1 MDQFWIDLGW
11 EPRIIPKNLP
21 NHVVPQPT
29 RAVLRNDPFQ
39 TMNPQGLSAIEISR
53 KTKLLP
59 IEAVAAK
66 LGIQEDELEFYGKT
80 RAKITLDLCRR
91 SQNASTG
98 KLILV
103 TAINP
108 TPAGEGKTTTSIGLT
123 DALCRLGQKA
133 VVCLREPSVGPCFGV
148 KGGGTGGGYAQV
160 APMEDINLHFNGDF
174 HVVTSSHNLL
184 AAILDNHLHHGN
196 QLGIDQRRILWRRV
210 VDMNDRALREIVIG
224 LGGSGNSI
232 PRESGFDITPASEVM
247 ATLCFSESL
256 PELKER
262 LGRIVVAYSQT
273 GKFITAKDLRAD
285 GAMTVLMRY
294 GIQPNLV
301 QTLEGN
307 PALIH
312 GGPFGNIAH
321 GCSTVTATKL
331 GSRLADYTVTEAG
344 FGADLG
350 AEKFLNIKCRKA
362 GLHPDAAVLVAT
374 VRALKYHG
382 GVKVPDLGKPNIP
395 ALEAGLS
402 NLLKHIENLQEF
414 GVPVVLSINVFASDT
429 PDEWDVIRETCAK
442 IGVPV
447 ALSEHFARGGAGAE
461 ELARLVMQTA
471 AQPRKASLNFTY
483 PDNLPL
489 LEKVRL
495 IAQKVY
501 GADDVV
507 AEGKTAEKLRSFEEA
522 GFGHLP
528 ICMAKTQYSFSAS
541 PNLRGRPRG
550 FTVPLR
556 DARLSAGPGFVVVY
570 SGDIMTMPGLPKVP
584 AAEMM
589 DVDANG
595 NTVGLF

>member
-1 MDQFWIDLGW
+1 M
-11 EPRIIPKNLP
+11 N
-21 NHVVPQPT
+21 PT
-29 RAVLRNDPFQ
+29 R
-39 TMNPQGLSAIEISR
+39 LSAIEISQHA
-53 KTKLLP
+53 KLLP

-66 LGIQEDELEFYGKT
+66 VGIREEDLEFYGKT
-80 RAKITLDLCRR
+80 KAKITLDLYRR
-91 SQNASTG
+91 LADAPTG

-123 DALCRLGQKA
+123 DALSRLGRKA
-133 VVCLREPSVGPCFGV
+133 ILCLREPSVGPCFGV

-160 APMEDINLHFNGDF
+160 APMEEINLHFNGDF
-174 HVVTSSHNLL
+174 HVVTSAHNLL
-184 AAILDNHLHHGN
+184 AAMLDNHLHFGN
-196 QLGIDQRRILWRRV
+196 GLGIDQRRIVWRRV
-210 VDMNDRALREIVIG
+210 LDMNERALRKIVIG

-256 PELKER
+256 PELKAR
-262 LGRIVVAYSQT
+262 LGRIVVAYSHS
-273 GKFITAKDLRAD
+273 GKLVTARDLKAD

-294 GIQPNLV
+294 GVQPNLV

-321 GCSTVTATKL
+321 GCNTVTATKL
-331 GSRLADYTVTEAG
+331 GLRLADYTVTEAG

-350 AEKFLNIKCRKA
+350 AEKFINIKCRKA
-362 GLHPDAAVLVAT
+362 GLRPDAAVLVTT

-382 GVKVPDLGKPNIP
+382 GIKLPELGKPNAK
-395 ALEAGLS
+395 ALTGGLG
-402 NLLKHIENLQEF
+402 NLLKHIENLQAFGLPVIVSVNVFVSDTAEEWQVIRDACAKV
-414 GVPVVLSINVFASDT
+414 GVPM
-429 PDEWDVIRETCAK
+429 
-442 IGVPV
+442 

-461 ELARLVMQTA
+461 ELARLVIETTA
-471 AQPRKASLNFTY
+471 RPGNGALNFTY
-483 PDNLPL
+483 PDKLPL
-489 LEKVRL
+489 LDKVRL
-495 IAQKVY
+495 IAQKIY
-501 GADDVV
+501 GAADVV
-507 AEGKTAEKLRSFEEA
+507 AEGNTAEKLRSFEEA
-522 GFGHLP
+522 GFGELP
-528 ICMAKTQYSFSAS
+528 ICMAKTQYSFSTD

-570 SGDIMTMPGLPKVP
+570 TGDIMTMPGLPKVP
-584 AAEMM
+584 AAEAM

>member
-1 MDQFWIDLGW
+1 M
-11 EPRIIPKNLP
+11 N
-21 NHVVPQPT
+21 PT
-29 RAVLRNDPFQ
+29 RLN
-39 TMNPQGLSAIEISR
+39 AIEISR
-53 KTKLLP
+53 QAKLLR
-59 IEAVAAK
+59 IEDVAAK

-80 RAKITLDLCRR
+80 KAKIILDVYRR
-91 SQNASTG
+91 LEQAPTG

-123 DALCRLGQKA
+123 DALARLGQKA

-174 HVVTSSHNLL
+174 HVVTSAHNLL
-184 AAILDNHLHHGN
+184 AAMLDNHLHFGN
-196 QLGIDQRRILWRRV
+196 ALGIDPRRILWRRV
-210 VDMNDRALREIVIG
+210 LDMNERALRQIVLG

-256 PELKER
+256 VELKAR
-262 LGRIVVAYSQT
+262 LGRIVVACAQT
-273 GKFITAKDLRAD
+273 GKLITARDLKAD

-294 GIQPNLV
+294 GVQPNLV
-301 QTLEGN
+301 QTLEGS

-321 GCSTVTATKL
+321 GCNSVTATKL
-331 GSRLADYTVTEAG
+331 GLRLADYTVTEAG

-350 AEKFLNIKCRKA
+350 AEKFLNIKCRKT
-362 GLHPDAAVLVAT
+362 GLRPDAAVLVAT

-382 GVKVPDLGKPNIP
+382 GVKVPDLAQPNLP
-395 ALEAGLS
+395 ALTAGLG
-402 NLLKHIENLQEF
+402 NLRKHLENLQSF
-414 GVPVVLSINVFASDT
+414 GLPVVVAINVFADDT
-429 PDEWDVIRETCAK
+429 ADEWQIIRDACAQA
-442 IGVPV
+442 GVPV
-447 ALSEHFARGGAGAE
+447 ARSEHFTRGGAGAE

-471 AQPRKASLNFTY
+471 AKPPSGPLNLTY
-483 PDNLPL
+483 PDHLPL

-495 IAQKVY
+495 IAQRVY
-501 GADDVV
+501 GADDVA
-507 AEGKTAEKLRSFEEA
+507 AEGKTADKLRSFEEA
-522 GFGHLP
+522 GFGGLP
-528 ICMAKTQYSFSAS
+528 ICMAKTQFSLSAS
-541 PNLRGRPRG
+541 PALRGRPRG

-556 DARLSAGPGFVVVY
+556 DARLSAGPGFVVVF
-570 SGDIMTMPGLPKVP
+570 SGDIVTMPGLPKVP
-584 AAEMM
+584 AAESM

-595 NTVGLF
+595 HTVGLF

>member
-1 MDQFWIDLGW
+1 
-11 EPRIIPKNLP
+11 
-21 NHVVPQPT
+21 
-29 RAVLRNDPFQ
+29 
-39 TMNPQGLSAIEISR
+39 MNSRTLSAIEISR
-53 KTKLLP
+53 QTKLLP

-66 LGIQEDELEFYGKT
+66 LGIQEDDLEFYGKT
-80 RAKITLDLCRR
+80 RAKILLDLYRR
-91 SQNASTG
+91 VQGAPTG

-123 DALCRLGQKA
+123 DALCRVGKKA

-174 HVVTSSHNLL
+174 HVVTSAHNLL
-184 AAILDNHLHHGN
+184 AAMLDNHLHFGN
-196 QLGIDQRRILWRRV
+196 GLGIDQRRIVWRRV
-210 VDMNDRALREIVIG
+210 LDMNERALRSVVIG
-224 LGGSGNSI
+224 LGGTGNSV

-256 PELKER
+256 TELKER
-262 LGRIVVAYSQT
+262 LGRIVVAYGQD
-273 GKFITAKDLRAD
+273 GRFITARDLKAD

-294 GIQPNLV
+294 GVQPNLV

-321 GCSTVTATKL
+321 GCNTVTATKL
-331 GSRLADYTVTEAG
+331 GLRLAEYTVTEAG

-350 AEKFLNIKCRKA
+350 AEKFINIKCRKA
-362 GLHPDAAVLVAT
+362 GLRPNAAVLVAT

-382 GVKVPDLGKPNIP
+382 GVKVPDLAKPDIA
-395 ALEAGLS
+395 ALTAGLG
-402 NLLKHIENLQEF
+402 NLLKHIENLQTF
-414 GVPVVLSINVFASDT
+414 GLPVIVGINVFASDT
-429 PDEWDVIRETCAK
+429 PEEWQVIRQACAEV
-442 IGVPV
+442 GVPV

-461 ELARLVMQTA
+461 ELARLVVETTA
-471 AQPRKASLNFTY
+471 KPADGPLNFTY
-483 PDNLPL
+483 PESMPL
-489 LEKVRL
+489 LEKVRT
-495 IAQKVY
+495 IARNIY

-528 ICMAKTQYSFSAS
+528 ICMAKTQYSFSAN
-541 PNLRGRPRG
+541 PNLRGRPKG
-550 FTVPLR
+550 FVVPLR
-556 DARLSAGPGFVVVY
+556 DARLSAGPGFVVI
-570 SGDIMTMPGLPKVP
+570 STGDIMTMPGLPKVP
-584 AAEMM
+584 AAEAM
-589 DVDANG
+589 DVDAQG

>member
-1 MDQFWIDLGW
+1 M
-11 EPRIIPKNLP
+11 N
-21 NHVVPQPT
+21 PT
-29 RAVLRNDPFQ
+29 R
-39 TMNPQGLSAIEISR
+39 LSAIEISQHA
-53 KTKLLP
+53 KLQP

-66 LGIQEDELEFYGKT
+66 VGIKEDDLEFYGKT
-80 RAKITLDLCRR
+80 KAKITLDLYRR
-91 SQNASTG
+91 LQNAPTG

-123 DALCRLGQKA
+123 DALSRLGKKA
-133 VVCLREPSVGPCFGV
+133 ILCLREPSVGPCFGV

-160 APMEDINLHFNGDF
+160 APMEEINLHFNGDF
-174 HVVTSSHNLL
+174 HVVTSAHNLL
-184 AAILDNHLHHGN
+184 AAMLDNHLHFGN
-196 QLGIDQRRILWRRV
+196 ALSIDQRRIVWRRV
-210 VDMNDRALREIVIG
+210 LDMNERALREIVIG

-256 PELKER
+256 PELKAR
-262 LGRIVVAYSQT
+262 LGRIVVAYSHSGQLV
-273 GKFITAKDLRAD
+273 TARDLKAD

-294 GIQPNLV
+294 GVQPNLV

-321 GCSTVTATKL
+321 GCNTVTATKL
-331 GSRLADYTVTEAG
+331 GLRLADFTITEAG

-362 GLHPDAAVLVAT
+362 GLRPDLAVLVAT

-382 GVKVPDLGKPNIP
+382 GIKVPELGKPNVA
-395 ALEAGLS
+395 ALTAGVT
-402 NLLKHIENLQEF
+402 NLLKHIENLQTF
-414 GVPVVLSINVFASDT
+414 GLPVIVSVNVFASDT
-429 PDEWDVIRETCAK
+429 PEEWQVIRDACAK
-442 IGVPV
+442 VGVPV

-461 ELARLVMQTA
+461 DLARLVLETTA
-471 AQPRKASLNFTY
+471 RPANGVLNFTY
-483 PDNLPL
+483 PDKLSL

-495 IAQKVY
+495 IAQKIY

-507 AEGKTAEKLRSFEEA
+507 AEGNTADKLRSFEDA
-522 GFGHLP
+522 GFGELP
-528 ICMAKTQYSFSAS
+528 ICMAKTQYSFSAD

-550 FTVPLR
+550 FIVPLR
-556 DARLSAGPGFVVVY
+556 NARLSAGPGFVVVY
-570 SGDIMTMPGLPKVP
+570 TGDIMTMPGLPKVP
-584 AAEMM
+584 AAEAM

>member
-1 MDQFWIDLGW
+1 
-11 EPRIIPKNLP
+11 
-21 NHVVPQPT
+21 
-29 RAVLRNDPFQ
+29 
-39 TMNPQGLSAIEISR
+39 MNPALLSAIEISR
-53 KTKLLP
+53 QTRLLP

-66 LGIQEDELEFYGKT
+66 LGIQENDLEFYGKT
-80 RAKITLDLCRR
+80 RAKISLDLYRR
-91 SQNASTG
+91 MEGVKLG

-123 DALCRLGQKA
+123 DALNRIGKKT

-148 KGGGTGGGYAQV
+148 KGGGTGGGLAQV

-174 HVVTSSHNLL
+174 HVVTSAHNLL
-184 AAILDNHLHHGN
+184 AAMLDNHLHFGN
-196 QLGIDQRRILWRRV
+196 ALNIDQRRIVWRRV
-210 VDMNDRALREIVIG
+210 LDMNERALRQIVIG

-232 PRESGFDITPASEVM
+232 PRESGFDITAASEVM
-247 ATLCFSESL
+247 ATLCFAESL
-256 PELKER
+256 PELKEH
-262 LGRIVVAYSQT
+262 LGRIAVAWSQS
-273 GKFITAKDLRAD
+273 GKLVTARDLKAD

-294 GIQPNLV
+294 GVQPNLV

-321 GCSTVTATKL
+321 GCNSVTATKL
-331 GSRLADYTVTEAG
+331 GLRLAEFAVTEAG

-350 AEKFLNIKCRKA
+350 AEKFINIKCRKS
-362 GLHPDAAVLVAT
+362 GLRPDAAVLVAT

-382 GVKVPDLGKPNIP
+382 GVKVAELTKPNLA
-395 ALEAGLS
+395 ALTAGLE
-402 NLLKHIENLQEF
+402 NLLKHIENLRAFGLPVIVSINAFAGDTAAEGQVIRDACAKV
-414 GVPVVLSINVFASDT
+414 GVPM
-429 PDEWDVIRETCAK
+429 
-442 IGVPV
+442 
-447 ALSEHFARGGAGAE
+447 ALSEHFARGGPGAE
-461 ELARLVMQTA
+461 ELARLVVQTTSA
-471 AQPRKASLNFTY
+471 PRSEAINFTY
-483 PDNLPL
+483 PDHLPL

-495 IAQKVY
+495 IAQKIY

-507 AEGKTAEKLRSFEEA
+507 AEGTIGEKLRSYEEA

-541 PNLRGRPRG
+541 PSLRGRPRG

-556 DARLSAGPGFVVVY
+556 NARLSAGPGFVVVY
-570 SGDIMTMPGLPKVP
+570 TGDIMTMPGLPKVP
-584 AAEMM
+584 AAEAM
-589 DVDANG
+589 DVDADG

>member
-1 MDQFWIDLGW
+1 MSAT
-11 EPRIIPKNLP
+11 PR
-21 NHVVPQPT
+21 
-29 RAVLRNDPFQ
+29 
-39 TMNPQGLSAIEISR
+39 SAIEISR
-53 KTKLLP
+53 QTKLLP

-66 LGIQEDELEFYGKT
+66 LGIGEENLEFYGKV
-80 RAKITLDLCRR
+80 RAKISLDLYRR
-91 SQNASTG
+91 LASAPRG

-123 DALCRLGQKA
+123 DALNRIGKKA

-148 KGGGTGGGYAQV
+148 KGGGTGGGLAQV

-174 HVVTSSHNLL
+174 HVVTSAHNLL
-184 AAILDNHLHHGN
+184 AAMLDNHLHFGN
-196 QLGIDQRRILWRRV
+196 ELGIDQRRIVWRRV
-210 VDMNDRALREIVIG
+210 FDMNERALRQIVIG

-232 PRESGFDITPASEVM
+232 PRESGFDITAASEIM

-262 LGRIVVAYSQT
+262 LGRIVVAWSNT
-273 GKFITAKDLRAD
+273 GQLITARDLKAD

-294 GIQPNLV
+294 GVQPNLV

-321 GCSTVTATKL
+321 GCNTVTATKL
-331 GSRLADYTVTEAG
+331 GLSLADFTVTEAG

-350 AEKFLNIKCRKA
+350 AEKFINIKCRKS
-362 GLHPDAAVLVAT
+362 GLRPDAAVLVAT

-382 GVKVPDLGKPNIP
+382 GVKVADLARPNIA
-395 ALEAGLS
+395 ALNAGLE
-402 NLLKHIENLQEF
+402 NLLKHIENLQAF
-414 GVPVVLSINVFASDT
+414 GLPVIVAINVFASDT
-429 PDEWDVIRETCAK
+429 PEEWQVIRDACAK
-442 IGVPV
+442 VGVPV
-447 ALSEHFARGGAGAE
+447 ARSEHFARGGAGAE
-461 ELARLVMQTA
+461 ELARLVVETTA
-471 AQPRKASLNFTY
+471 KPSNGPLNFTY

-495 IAQKVY
+495 IAQKIY

-507 AEGKTAEKLRSFEEA
+507 AEGTTAEKLRSFEEA

-556 DARLSAGPGFVVVY
+556 NARLSAGPGFVVVY
-570 SGDIMTMPGLPKVP
+570 TGDIMTMPGLPKVP
-584 AAEMM
+584 AAEAM
-589 DVDANG
+589 DVDADG

>member
-1 MDQFWIDLGW
+1 
-11 EPRIIPKNLP
+11 
-21 NHVVPQPT
+21 
-29 RAVLRNDPFQ
+29 
-39 TMNPQGLSAIEISR
+39 MNPTTLSAIEISR
-53 KTKLLP
+53 HARLLP

-66 LGIQEDELEFYGKT
+66 LGIKEEELEFYGKT
-80 RAKITLDLCRR
+80 RAKILLSLQRR
-91 SQNASTG
+91 LERAPAG

-123 DALCRLGQKA
+123 DALCRLGRRA

-148 KGGGTGGGYAQV
+148 KGGGTGGGFAQV

-174 HVVTSSHNLL
+174 HVVTSAHNLL
-184 AAILDNHLHHGN
+184 AAMLDNHIHHGN
-196 QLGIDQRRILWRRV
+196 ELGIDPRRIIWRRV
-210 VDMNDRALREIVIG
+210 LDMNERALRQIVLG
-224 LGGSGNSI
+224 LGGTANSI

-262 LGRIVVAYSQT
+262 LGRIVVAYSQS
-273 GKFITAKDLRAD
+273 GRFITARDLKAD

-294 GIQPNLV
+294 GVQPNLV

-321 GCSTVTATKL
+321 GCNTVTATRL
-331 GSRLADYTVTEAG
+331 GLRLAEYTVTEAG

-350 AEKFLNIKCRKA
+350 AEKFVNIKCRKT
-362 GLHPDAAVLVAT
+362 GLRPDAAVLVAT

-382 GVKVPDLGKPNIP
+382 GIKVPELGKPNLP
-395 ALEAGLS
+395 ALEAGLA
-402 NLLKHIENLQEF
+402 NLMKHIENLQAF
-414 GVPVVLSINVFASDT
+414 GLPVIVSINVFASDT
-429 PDEWDVIRETCAK
+429 PEEWEILRQACAK
-442 IGVPV
+442 VGVSV
-447 ALSEHFARGGAGAE
+447 ALSEHFSRGGAGAE
-461 ELARLVMQTA
+461 ELARLVQQLT
-471 AQPRKASLNFTY
+471 AQPNNRPLNLTY
-483 PDNLPL
+483 PDDLPL
-489 LEKVRL
+489 LDKVRA

-507 AEGKTAEKLRSFEEA
+507 AEGKTAEKLRLFEDA
-522 GFGHLP
+522 GFGAYP
-528 ICMAKTQYSFSAS
+528 ICMAKTQYSFSAT
-541 PNLRGRPRG
+541 PGLRGRPRG

-584 AAEMM
+584 AAEAM
-589 DVDANG
+589 DVDAEG

>member
-1 MDQFWIDLGW
+1 
-11 EPRIIPKNLP
+11 
-21 NHVVPQPT
+21 
-29 RAVLRNDPFQ
+29 
-39 TMNPQGLSAIEISR
+39 MNPKRLSAIEISQQAR
-53 KTKLLP
+53 LLP

-66 LGIQEDELEFYGKT
+66 LGIREDQIEFYGKT
-80 RAKITLDLCRR
+80 KAKITLDLCQL
-91 SQNASTG
+91 SQNAPTG

-108 TPAGEGKTTTSIGLT
+108 TPAGEGKTTSSIGLT

-174 HVVTSSHNLL
+174 HVVSSAHNLL
-184 AAILDNHLHHGN
+184 AAMLDNHLHHGN
-196 QLGIDQRRILWRRV
+196 ALGIDQRRIVWRRV
-210 VDMNDRALREIVIG
+210 LDMNERALRQIVIG

-273 GKFITAKDLRAD
+273 GKLITARDLKAD

-294 GIQPNLV
+294 GVQPNLV

-321 GCSTVTATKL
+321 GCNSVTATKL
-331 GSRLADYTVTEAG
+331 GLRLADYTVTEAG

-350 AEKFLNIKCRKA
+350 AEKFVNIKCRKT
-362 GLHPDAAVLVAT
+362 GLRPDAAVLVAT

-382 GVKVPDLGKPNIP
+382 GVRVPDLAQPNLP
-395 ALEAGLS
+395 ALTAGLG
-402 NLLKHIENLQEF
+402 NLLKHIENLQSF
-414 GVPVVLSINVFASDT
+414 GLPVVVAINVFAGDT
-429 PDEWDVIRETCAK
+429 EDEWQVIGDACAQA
-442 IGVPV
+442 GVPV
-447 ALSEHFARGGAGAE
+447 ARSEHFVRGGAGAQ
-461 ELARLVMQTA
+461 ELARLVMETVA
-471 AQPRKASLNFTY
+471 KSPGGALNFTY
-483 PDNLPL
+483 PDNIPL

-501 GADDVV
+501 GAGDVA

-522 GFGHLP
+522 GFGQLP

-541 PNLRGRPRG
+541 PILRGRPSG

-556 DARLSAGPGFVVVY
+556 DARLSAGPGFVVVF
-570 SGDIMTMPGLPKVP
+570 SGDIVTMPGLPKVP
-584 AAEMM
+584 AAESM
-589 DVDANG
+589 DVDADG
-595 NTVGLF
+595 HTVGLF

>member
-1 MDQFWIDLGW
+1 MTKQ
-11 EPRIIPKNLP
+11 
-21 NHVVPQPT
+21 
-29 RAVLRNDPFQ
+29 
-39 TMNPQGLSAIEISR
+39 LSAIEISQR
-53 KTKLLP
+53 TKLQP
-59 IEAVAAK
+59 IEVVAAK
-66 LGIQEDELEFYGKT
+66 LGITEDDLELYGKVK
-80 RAKITLDLCRR
+80 AKISLDLCHRL
-91 SQNASTG
+91 QNAPTG

-103 TAINP
+103 TAISP
-108 TPAGEGKTTTSIGLT
+108 TPAGEGKTTTSIGLN
-123 DALCRLGQKA
+123 DALNRLGKKA

-160 APMEDINLHFNGDF
+160 APMEEINLHFNGDF

-184 AAILDNHLHHGN
+184 AAMLDNHLHFGN
-196 QLGIDQRRILWRRV
+196 ALGIDPRRIVWGRV
-210 VDMNDRALREIVIG
+210 MDMNERALREVVIG
-224 LGGSGNSI
+224 LGGTGNSI
-232 PRESGFDITPASEVM
+232 PRQSSFDITAASEVM

-262 LGRIVVAYSQT
+262 LGRIVVGYGQN
-273 GKFITAKDLRAD
+273 GRFITARDLKAH

-294 GIQPNLV
+294 GLQPNLV

-321 GCSTVTATKL
+321 GCNTVTATKL
-331 GSRLADYTVTEAG
+331 GLRLADYTVTEAG

-350 AEKFLNIKCRKA
+350 AEKFINIKCRA
-362 GLHPDAAVLVAT
+362 TGLRPDAAVLVAT

-382 GVKVPDLGKPNIP
+382 GVNVADLRQPNLA
-395 ALEAGLS
+395 ALAAGME
-402 NLLKHIENLQEF
+402 NLLKHIENLKTF
-414 GVPVVLSINVFASDT
+414 GLPVIVSINVFENDT
-429 PDEWDVIRETCAK
+429 PDEWQAIRDACAQV
-442 IGVPV
+442 GVRV
-447 ALSEHFARGGAGAE
+447 ALAEHFARGGAGAE
-461 ELARLVMQTA
+461 ELARLVVETTDCPA
-471 AQPRKASLNFTY
+471 PGPLNFTY
-483 PDNLPL
+483 ADSVPL

-507 AEGKTAEKLRSFEEA
+507 AEGRTAEKLLSFEKA

-556 DARLSAGPGFVVVY
+556 DARLSAGPGFIVIFT
-570 SGDIMTMPGLPKVP
+570 GDIMTMPGLPKVP
-584 AAEMM
+584 AAEFM